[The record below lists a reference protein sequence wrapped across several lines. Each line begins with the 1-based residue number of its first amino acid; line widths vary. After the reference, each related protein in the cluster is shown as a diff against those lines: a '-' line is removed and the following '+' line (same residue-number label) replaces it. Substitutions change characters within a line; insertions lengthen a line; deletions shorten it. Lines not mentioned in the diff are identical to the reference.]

1 MRVDFSKNHIGYDAF
16 GNRSRKTEYQTA
28 GELMTTYR
36 YNTKNQLMHETD
48 AHGTKDY
55 AYDHRGN
62 LLSVTSGEE
71 VLKAYGFDEF
81 GNDIRTAKDIFQDS
95 MQSFGFTGYQMD
107 SAGGLYFAQARRYDA
122 GAGRFVSEDFLKGHI
137 AVPYTMNHYNY
148 CWNRPMDLVDLNGMW
163 PTAGVTSDLVGM
175 YQKNKREEDVFDLSN
190 SFPGLSE
197 KNRDK
202 TKNLSI
208 FSDNWSDL
216 EEKNENELES
226 LLPDLKDIKNNS
238 SQLENK
244 TDIQI
249 EKKTAV
255 VVLGV
260 SGSLGAGLNISGS
273 VQLVVDGNG
282 NLALQVSSGT
292 GAEIGASGN
301 GSVFLGGY
309 YAPSLYS
316 LEGFGLEE
324 GGTAGEAI
332 IVGGGAWQ
340 ACDENGNPLYYGGY
354 GSFGLGG
361 EGTLAS
367 GHTSMSNTWTIC
379 EGNILDLWE
388 KVWKSEVKGCLE

>member
-1 MRVDFSKNHIGYDAF
+1 
-16 GNRSRKTEYQTA
+16 
-28 GELMTTYR
+28 
-36 YNTKNQLMHETD
+36 
-48 AHGTKDY
+48 
-55 AYDHRGN
+55 
-62 LLSVTSGEE
+62 
-71 VLKAYGFDEF
+71 
-81 GNDIRTAKDIFQDS
+81 
-95 MQSFGFTGYQMD
+95 
-107 SAGGLYFAQARRYDA
+107 
-122 GAGRFVSEDFLKGHI
+122 
-137 AVPYTMNHYNY
+137 
-148 CWNRPMDLVDLNGMW
+148 MDLVDLNGMW
-163 PTAGVTSDLVGM
+163 STAGVTSDLVGM

-309 YAPSLYS
+309 YLPRCS
-316 LEGFGLEE
+316 
-324 GGTAGEAI
+324 
-332 IVGGGAWQ
+332 
-340 ACDENGNPLYYGGY
+340 
-354 GSFGLGG
+354 SFF
-361 EGTLAS
+361 
-367 GHTSMSNTWTIC
+367 
-379 EGNILDLWE
+379 
-388 KVWKSEVKGCLE
+388 